1 MLIEYICGE
10 CIVNKTLKVILCYV
24 ISVTFLFTN
33 VLTVKAVPSVEAPS
47 YILMEA
53 STGKVI
59 CEENATERRSPASIT
74 KIMTLLLIFEHLNTG
89 RINLNSDVITSAY
102 AKSMGGS
109 QVFLEEG
116 EVQTLETIIKCIAVA
131 SGNDAS
137 VAAAEF
143 IAGSEEE
150 FVKMM
155 NDKAAALGCKNTHFA
170 NVHGLDDPNHYTT
183 ARDLMTITKHAL
195 TLPYFS
201 EITSTTIY
209 KVPATNKSEERTLR
223 NTNNLMNKAYADYY
237 SPYAVGI
244 KTGSTDN
251 AGRCVISKGT
261 GNGYNYLCV
270 IMNAPMQNIDDDE
283 PLENCA
289 FVDCRRMFN
298 WVFNHIELKSIASPT
313 QIITEV
319 PLKLSFRTDH
329 ISLVPGEEVLALVP
343 TGADAGSVLIEPV
356 PETVPK
362 SVDAPVKKGQ
372 EICEARVLYAGEEL
386 ARIKL
391 VASEDVSRNVLLFIG
406 ATIKKVASSTVFKI
420 IASIVAVL
428 VVGYIA
434 LFIYE
439 NYKRRQRRKLK
450 LVNPG
455 VKGNEY
461 TEKKGR
467 KKK

>member
-1 MLIEYICGE
+1 
-10 CIVNKTLKVILCYV
+10 
-24 ISVTFLFTN
+24 
-33 VLTVKAVPSVEAPS
+33 
-47 YILMEA
+47 
-53 STGKVI
+53 
-59 CEENATERRSPASIT
+59 
-74 KIMTLLLIFEHLNTG
+74 
-89 RINLNSDVITSAY
+89 
-102 AKSMGGS
+102 
-109 QVFLEEG
+109 
-116 EVQTLETIIKCIAVA
+116 
-131 SGNDAS
+131 
-137 VAAAEF
+137 
-143 IAGSEEE
+143 
-150 FVKMM
+150 
-155 NDKAAALGCKNTHFA
+155 
-170 NVHGLDDPNHYTT
+170 
-183 ARDLMTITKHAL
+183 
-195 TLPYFS
+195 
-201 EITSTTIY
+201 
-209 KVPATNKSEERTLR
+209 
-223 NTNNLMNKAYADYY
+223 
-237 SPYAVGI
+237 
-244 KTGSTDN
+244 
-251 AGRCVISKGT
+251 
-261 GNGYNYLCV
+261 
-270 IMNAPMQNIDDDE
+270 MNAPMQNIDDDE

-372 EICEARVLYAGEEL
+372 EICEARVLYAGEEI

-455 VKGNEY
+455 VKDNEY
-461 TEKKGR
+461 TDKKR
-467 KKK
+467 KKKK

>member
-1 MLIEYICGE
+1 M
-10 CIVNKTLKVILCYV
+10 K
-24 ISVTFLFTN
+24 
-33 VLTVKAVPSVEAPS
+33 
-47 YILMEA
+47 
-53 STGKVI
+53 
-59 CEENATERRSPASIT
+59 
-74 KIMTLLLIFEHLNTG
+74 
-89 RINLNSDVITSAY
+89 
-102 AKSMGGS
+102 
-109 QVFLEEG
+109 
-116 EVQTLETIIKCIAVA
+116 
-131 SGNDAS
+131 
-137 VAAAEF
+137 
-143 IAGSEEE
+143 
-150 FVKMM
+150 
-155 NDKAAALGCKNTHFA
+155 
-170 NVHGLDDPNHYTT
+170 
-183 ARDLMTITKHAL
+183 
-195 TLPYFS
+195 
-201 EITSTTIY
+201 
-209 KVPATNKSEERTLR
+209 
-223 NTNNLMNKAYADYY
+223 
-237 SPYAVGI
+237 
-244 KTGSTDN
+244 
-251 AGRCVISKGT
+251 
-261 GNGYNYLCV
+261 
-270 IMNAPMQNIDDDE
+270 
-283 PLENCA
+283 
-289 FVDCRRMFN
+289 
-298 WVFNHIELKSIASPT
+298 LKSIASPT

-362 SVDAPVKKGQ
+362 SIDAPVKKGQ
-372 EICEARVLYAGEEL
+372 EICEARVLYAGEEI